1 MKYEKLF
8 NFLKKVE
15 KDNERNK
22 REIISKQEINQMK
35 ADFPE
40 VSSDYFDYLEEI
52 GAGTFR
58 ECQFMVYSYLGTLED
73 FSCEH
78 LFSSPINVLIFGD
91 NFSGDFSAFNVDNNY
106 SVVELWHDVGEIYE
120 TNLSFKDYIEECA
133 LMGKDESD
141 LRKS

>member
-15 KDNERNK
+15 KNDETNK
-22 REIISKQEINQMK
+22 RDIISEQEINQMK

-40 VSSDYFDYLEEI
+40 APSDYFDYLEEI

-58 ECQFMVYSYLGTLED
+58 ECQFMVYSFLGTLED
-73 FSCEH
+73 FSSEH
-78 LFSSPINVLIFGD
+78 LFSSSINVYIFGD

-106 SVVELWHDVGEIYE
+106 SVVELWHDIGEMYE
-120 TNLSFKDYIEECA
+120 TNLSFKDYIEKCA
-133 LMGKDESD
+133 LMGKDGSD
-141 LRKS
+141 LSES